1 MVRNIAILI
10 GAGFVAVLGWALFWS
25 IQGVIADPAAPSVT
39 EEFYHHP
46 EAPEGALAFPKN
58 LGVFASFDNR
68 QLQRGLQVYK
78 EVCSNCHSLKHVAFR
93 DLTEIGYSP
102 AQAKKFAAD
111 WGTKAKQFDPKS
123 GDSTDRPNTPADYF
137 PTVYYPGTGNPP
149 DLSLITKARH
159 GGADYVFSLLTGYR
173 DQVGYKNEKGEELLK
188 KFPDAKTPDGL
199 YFNPY
204 FTNLNIAMPPP
215 LSQDGQVTYLDGT
228 KSTVKQNAADVAAF
242 LTWAAEPTLVT
253 RHQVGLPVLLFLL
266 LFTVLTYFAY
276 QNIWRDIKH

>member
-1 MVRNIAILI
+1 MVRAIAILI
-10 GAGFVAVLGWALFWS
+10 GAGFVTVLGWALFWTVL
-25 IQGVIADPAAPSVT
+25 GNVTDPAAPT
-39 EEFYHHP
+39 AQEEFYKHP
-46 EAPEGALAFPKN
+46 GENPDHVAFVSSGPT
-58 LGVFASFDNR
+58 GTFDQQ

-93 DLTEIGYSP
+93 DLTQLGYSP
-102 AQAKKFAAD
+102 AQVKKFAAD

-123 GDSTDRPNTPADYF
+123 GDSTDRPNLPSDYF

-159 GGADYVFSLLTGYR
+159 GGADYVYALLTGYA
-173 DQVGYKNEKGEELLK
+173 DQPTYRNEAGVSLLK

-204 FTNLNIAMPPP
+204 FPNLNIAMPPP
-215 LSQDGQVTYLDGT
+215 LTQDGQITYLDGT
-228 KSTVKQNAADVAAF
+228 RSTVKQNAKDVAAF
-242 LTWAAEPTLVT
+242 LTWAAEPNLSK
-253 RHQVGLPVLLFLL
+253 RHGTGFTVLAFLL

-276 QNIWRDIKH
+276 QNIWRGVKH